1 MNLNGEDW
9 GQVAQ
14 IIHKCPADSR
24 YKLQPK
30 LESWIT
36 ARTIRGKPV
45 PPAARQLNDELRDE
59 AIEAQFDNFP
69 V

>member
-1 MNLNGEDW
+1 MRFYAEDW
-9 GQVAQ
+9 SEVNKA
-14 IIHKCPADSR
+14 IKSCPPEAR

-30 LESWIT
+30 LDKWIT
-36 ARTIRGKPV
+36 AKLLGGEAV
-45 PPAARQLNDELRDE
+45 PTAARQLNLELRDE